1 MYIWTLLRTTN
12 RPIVFYGTGNGG
24 DMMAKILSSFNKKVD
39 GVFASP
45 GFVRNRTFLGLPV
58 TSFEECLARFG
69 NDMIVLMVFGTKD
82 LNVISYV
89 KEISTKCDLYI
100 PDLMTD
106 ENGEPFTL
114 SYLDK
119 HLKEIENIYN
129 RLEDERSKEVFQAN
143 IKHRLFG
150 RLEDI
155 ETSWSNDEENWS
167 LLELSDNEVFFDAGA
182 YNGDTVKRFLSL
194 CKSYEHIYAAEPD
207 PKTFKKLAIACEN
220 LKNVTLINA
229 ALSNCDGFS
238 SFTFGKGRGNSKGGS
253 DTICQR

>member
-1 MYIWTLLRTTN
+1 
-12 RPIVFYGTGNGG
+12 
-24 DMMAKILSSFNKKVD
+24 MAKILSSFNKKVD

-119 HLKEIENIYN
+119 HLKAMVPIMSGEAY
-129 RLEDERSKEVFQAN
+129 EVYV
-143 IKHRLFG
+143 G
-150 RLEDI
+150 
-155 ETSWSNDEENWS
+155 
-167 LLELSDNEVFFDAGA
+167 
-182 YNGDTVKRFLSL
+182 Y
-194 CKSYEHIYAAEPD
+194 
-207 PKTFKKLAIACEN
+207 KLAYVGWSDITFTPVTGDYGADIIATDKDG
-220 LKNVTLINA
+220 LKVCIQCKRYDSPVGIDAVQEVIA
-229 ALSNCDGFS
+229 AKQYYGANRAVVA
-238 SFTFGKGRGNSKGGS
+238 TNSVMTQQACNIAQKTGVELWERF
-253 DTICQR
+253 I